1 MESSRQLDP
10 ISGASARRPS
20 AVALILLISAAYLPW
35 PGLAQTPQTELT
47 SRIKTLFDQQ
57 RWAEIL
63 DEVKQPSAEDA
74 ELNYFYGGAAAQL
87 GHWDEAHAAFL
98 AGQRLR
104 PNDERFPIELGGV
117 AFRQKRYSEAARWL
131 RRGLQLKPDDS
142 YANEFLATIYF
153 LNGNLEAALK
163 YWNRIGKPEIENV
176 RTGPELR
183 VDPALLDRAFA
194 FAPASVLSLPDFLT
208 TAERVDGLG
217 IFPVRSFQLAAR
229 TDGRFD
235 VLFLAQERNGW
246 GNDKWEALLSTFRGI
261 FYETIHPEYF
271 NIERSAINLTS
282 LVRWDSQKRRL
293 RASLSGPLGH
303 NPKYRVRVG
312 TDLRNENW
320 DLGEP
325 FPAPAPLLGA
335 FNLRREA
342 VEGEVTSFSSG
353 RWSWSTGAEF
363 SHRDYRN
370 VLAGSALP
378 QDVLLEGYQLKHFAR
393 LNYQL
398 WRIPERRFAG
408 RASLSSQ
415 TGTIWSGPAH
425 SFEKLQAAVAAHW
438 FPRMTGDDYATEW
451 QVRLGR
457 TFGQVPFDELFML
470 SLERDNDLWM
480 RAHVGTRD
488 GRKGSAPLGRNYVLM
503 NWAVDKNIF
512 DNGFLNIKL
521 GPFLDAGKSTDP
533 APGLGSGQWLWD
545 TGLQAKFRVLGV
557 GFMIVYGKDLR
568 SGKNAFYVAGVR

>member
-1 MESSRQLDP
+1 M
-10 ISGASARRPS
+10 
-20 AVALILLISAAYLPW
+20 
-35 PGLAQTPQTELT
+35 
-47 SRIKTLFDQQ
+47 
-57 RWAEIL
+57 
-63 DEVKQPSAEDA
+63 KQPSADNA
-74 ELNYFYGGAAAQL
+74 ELNYYYGGAAAQL
-87 GHWDEAHAAFL
+87 GRWDEARTAFL
-98 AGQRLR
+98 AGLHLQ
-104 PNDERFPIELGGV
+104 PNDERFAIELGGV
-117 AFRQKRYSEAARWL
+117 AFRQKRYSEAASWL
-131 RRGLQLKPDDS
+131 RRGVQLKPGDS

-153 LNGNLEAALK
+153 LQGNLEAALK
-163 YWNRIGKPEIENV
+163 YWNRIEKPQIEDV
-176 RTGPELR
+176 RPRPELR

-194 FAPASVLSLPDFLT
+194 FAPASTLLLSDLLT

-271 NIERSAINLTS
+271 NIKRSAINLTS

-293 RASLSGPLGH
+293 RASLSGPLRH

-320 DLGEP
+320 ELGEP
-325 FPAPAPLLGA
+325 FPEPAPLLGA
-335 FNLRREA
+335 LNLRREA

-353 RWSWSTGAEF
+353 RWSWSTGAEL

-370 VLAGSALP
+370 VFAGSALP
-378 QDVLLEGYQLKHFAR
+378 QGVLLEGYQLKHSAQ
-393 LNYQL
+393 LNYEL
-398 WRIPERRFAG
+398 WRMPERRFAG
-408 RASLSSQ
+408 RASVSSQ

-438 FPRMTGDDYATEW
+438 LPQMTGDDYAMEW

-470 SLERDNDLWM
+470 GLERDNDLWM
-480 RAHVGTRD
+480 RAHVGTRH
-488 GRKGSAPLGRNYVLM
+488 GRKGSAPLGRNYFLM
-503 NWAVDKNIF
+503 NWAFDKNIF
-512 DNGFLNIKL
+512 DSGFLNIQL
-521 GPFLDAGKSTDP
+521 SPFLDAGKSTDP
-533 APGLGSGQWLWD
+533 APGLGSRQWLWD

-557 GFMIVYGKDLR
+557 GFMFVYGKDLR
-568 SGKNAFYVAGVR
+568 SGKNAFYLAGVK